1 MFYMADMTP
10 LANLNPPMF
19 GRAFKAE
26 RRALGKTQQEIAD
39 AARCRRQ
46 TIADLEV
53 GRNVS
58 LHTVFAALAALGKGV
73 LIADA
78 RPDLDRLHLL
88 ADPDDE
94 S

>member
-19 GRAFKAE
+19 GRALKAE

-58 LHTVFAALAALGKGV
+58 LHTVLPPWRPW
-73 LIADA
+73 A
-78 RPDLDRLHLL
+78 R
-88 ADPDDE
+88 AC
-94 S
+94 